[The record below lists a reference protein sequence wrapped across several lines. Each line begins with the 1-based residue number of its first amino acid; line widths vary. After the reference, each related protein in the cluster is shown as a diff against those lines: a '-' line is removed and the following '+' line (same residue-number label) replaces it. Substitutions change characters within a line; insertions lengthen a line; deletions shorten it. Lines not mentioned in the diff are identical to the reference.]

1 MATMGEP
8 SFNPIPNIKQE
19 TTMNHKEVYD
29 LQHQGRL
36 KERAQYQL
44 QKQAQLDDWKVELEE
59 HKAMILEASG
69 DEKFDLDALIQF
81 LEVNIDQAGIKL
93 AEVADANEE
102 TWDSIK
108 DSVEHAWSSLKSDLS
123 DLAAKLK
130 Q

>member
-1 MATMGEP
+1 
-8 SFNPIPNIKQE
+8 
-19 TTMNHKEVYD
+19 MNNKELYD
-29 LQHQGRL
+29 LQNQGRL

-44 QKQAQLDDWKVELEE
+44 QKQAQLDDWKVELDA
-59 HKAMILEASG
+59 HKAMIREANG
-69 DEKFDLDALIQF
+69 DEKFDLDALIQS
-81 LEVNIDQAGIKL
+81 LEINIDQIRIKL